1 VKSSEVGLLGR
12 RKVEQ
17 LQEALED
24 PEIRDEAIQILRSL
38 LESIVVAPVEGGFEV
53 EIVGEIAQMIK
64 IGLGKGKKSGPVLNE
79 RMARS
84 VKVVAGAGFAQ
95 ERTKWTPRR
104 SA

>member
-1 VKSSEVGLLGR
+1 MKSSEVGLLGR

-64 IGLGKGKKSGPVLNE
+64 IGLGKGKKNGPVLNE

-84 VKVVAGAGFAQ
+84 VKVVAGACNHR
-95 ERTKWTPRR
+95 ELTLPPITV
-104 SA
+104 